1 MFSDIIN
8 IITGDT
14 GEDKVKKAILILF
27 LLVMC
32 ATSWS
37 AGFKQRIVLLD
48 NSIII
53 GEIVEMKD
61 GIYTVSTEAVGE
73 IKVSADKI
81 LEISKLDTDR
91 PAAANQQIDI
101 IDNSKKPVRKTV
113 NPQSVQPGSSTGGSD
128 NLKAQQERANAQ
140 VQSMVMQE
148 DFLDNMMSL
157 SENKDMLD
165 VMSDPEVMDAIS
177 RNDYDFLMNNDKMKN
192 LMESSEIKELFGE

>member
-1 MFSDIIN
+1 VFSDIIN